1 MVAAFRG
8 VTLLGPGARRLG
20 FTVCERPLTIR
31 RRFERIFFAGL
42 LLLYS
47 GDGLKRIEYGST
59 LSSYPGEV
67 DFPAGVARQLR
78 QPQGSTYGTL
88 PALAKSR
95 EFSYKRYYRSVRSSA
110 LKQDGLSRSPYRSG
124 GNRNNGRF

>member
-67 DFPAGVARQLR
+67 WISRQALLDSYGSPKGRLMGPCQLWRNPAN
-78 QPQGSTYGTL
+78 
-88 PALAKSR
+88 SR
-95 EFSYKRYYRSVRSSA
+95 IRDTIEV
-110 LKQDGLSRSPYRSG
+110 
-124 GNRNNGRF
+124 